1 MLLIGSAAREKTE
14 DLNPALRALILSA
27 AKQLLLDRQ
36 ALGSS
41 SATRFLARK
50 CLRLAALIFLDFAMR
65 ELFDSP
71 HTSGRFVRELK
82 SKLLGTETPWGR
94 SLEML
99 VMVLIKHDRMALEKA
114 WRAWYIADVITVT
127 MNSGQETWR
136 AAEGKM
142 LEYIRCYAMEAVP
155 GPRSSM
161 MWNMRAM
168 AELVINEWE

>member
-1 MLLIGSAAREKTE
+1 MLLIGSAAHEKTE
-14 DLNPALRALILSA
+14 NLNPALRVLILSA

-41 SATRFLARK
+41 SGAQFLARK

-71 HTSGRFVRELK
+71 HASGRFVRELK
-82 SKLLGTETPWGR
+82 SKLLVAGTPCGR

-114 WRAWYIADVITVT
+114 RRAWYIADAITVT
-127 MNSGQETWR
+127 MNSG
-136 AAEGKM
+136 
-142 LEYIRCYAMEAVP
+142 
-155 GPRSSM
+155 
-161 MWNMRAM
+161 
-168 AELVINEWE
+168 